1 LLGALVL
8 ESKLAGELSA
18 GTLDKCAAG
27 SKGRFRFLSSLEP
40 LAKQDN
46 ETLRDM
52 AIAMNLPNIP
62 PRPSHKEEAA
72 HGAGYLKP
80 VARDALIAAI
90 AEDERGRHA
99 LCIKLQA
106 LARGVSTR
114 VWMQDKVAVWLQ
126 QKEMEKMEAAIE
138 FARTNGAANT
148 VQRVARGH
156 AGRIATREQRRRLQ
170 QEAVRVMEARWKV
183 CFVCCSIYLLYWY
196 KSANTDALY
205 ALEVHEGESGAR
217 GLAHHARRQGARCPK

>member
-1 LLGALVL
+1 VVVKSLLGALVL

-18 GTLDKCAAG
+18 GTLDKHAAG
-27 SKGRFRFLSSLEP
+27 SKASKGRFRFLSSLEP

-72 HGAGYLKP
+72 HGAGYLAP

-106 LARGVSTR
+106 LARGVATR

-156 AGRIATREQRRRLQ
+156 AGRIATREQRRHLQ
-170 QEAVRVMEARWKV
+170 QEAVRDMEARWKV
-183 CFVCCSIYLLYWY
+183 SFGLLLD
-196 KSANTDALY
+196 SLALL
-205 ALEVHEGESGAR
+205 AL
-217 GLAHHARRQGARCPK
+217 LAKVQMLTL

>member
-1 LLGALVL
+1 MVVKSLLGALVL

-18 GTLDKCAAG
+18 GTLDKHSAG
-27 SKGRFRFLSSLEP
+27 SKASKGRFRFLSSLEP

-72 HGAGYLKP
+72 HGAGYLAP

-106 LARGVSTR
+106 LARGVATR

-126 QKEMEKMEAAIE
+126 HKEMEKMEAAIE

-156 AGRIATREQRRRLQ
+156 AGRIATREQRRHLQ
-170 QEAVRVMEARWKV
+170 QEAVRDMEARWKV
-183 CFVCCSIYLLYWY
+183 CFGLLLD
-196 KSANTDALY
+196 SLAFLAL
-205 ALEVHEGESGAR
+205 
-217 GLAHHARRQGARCPK
+217 LAKVQMLTL